1 MSYVI
6 YNSKQAGI
14 DREKQLTEAGV
25 KAGYFP
31 VGERYD
37 FGGLLILHPTQ
48 DRSAIE
54 IYKSPGILTPLSQPD
69 IMPCNYEP
77 IFTEDERASAVNE
90 LTSDWFQTLQAL

>member
-14 DREKQLTEAGV
+14 NREKELTEAGV

-31 VGERYD
+31 DGERYD

-48 DRSAIE
+48 DKSAIE
-54 IYKSPGILTPLSQPD
+54 IYKSPGVVTPLSQPD

-77 IFTEDERASAVNE
+77 IFTEAERNDAVE
-90 LTSDWFQTLQAL
+90 TLSIDWFNKED